1 MAVFSN
7 YALWKM
13 SMRGIERED
22 VELVLANP
30 DDDFPSS
37 TSNRHCYVR
46 HIGSRRIQVV
56 VESFNHER
64 VVTAYEK
71 PERG

>member
-1 MAVFSN
+1 LAVFSN

-13 SMRGIERED
+13 AVRGIERED

-37 TSNRHCYVR
+37 TSDRHCYVR
-46 HIGSRRIQVV
+46 RIGSRHIQVV
-56 VESFNHER
+56 VESFDHER

-71 PERG
+71 SNRG